1 MKFWCKLPEDGDN
14 TEICETLSNRKNTQI
29 VEMCI
34 GWFYCSFN
42 LH

>member
-1 MKFWCKLPEDGDN
+1 MKFSCKLPEDGDN
-14 TEICETLSNRKNTQI
+14 IETGETLSNRKDTSI

-34 GWFYCSFN
+34 CWFHRSFN